1 MKSVLWVGALL
12 LLAGCGGDRD
22 LAKLPPYPE
31 DFQRAW
37 FEALNHLVKGDAQL
51 AYTKFLEC
59 EALEPEEA
67 SLQFELG
74 RLDVRLGRPG
84 DAVVRFSRAIDAEPE
99 NRWYREARA
108 SALLDI
114 GQAGEAFDDVE
125 AILEERP
132 GDVEV
137 VYVWAEAFAEAGAPL
152 LAIAV
157 CDAYER
163 TVAPDPEVSFQRLYY
178 LEQAG
183 RYEALAEALER
194 GATQFPDV
202 VEFQL
207 EWARMLLNMSDI
219 PRAVGVISPLYAAEP
234 NDGPVALL
242 YAHVMTAAGRTDAS
256 GVALETAFRSP
267 DVTVEEKLEILSRY
281 VEISTFDQELI
292 GRTEQ
297 LIAWALEQ
305 HATSA
310 QLQILAADMDR
321 RAGRI
326 AEARSRL
333 EQVVEA
339 YPGLSDTWMNVLAL
353 DEELNDFE
361 AWVRHARA
369 AGEVFPAMVQF
380 AGYEALGLAR
390 LGRHAEAAEA
400 VRRVLPR
407 ARAFPEEEAELQA
420 VLGDALH
427 VVGDHAGCAAALE
440 RSLALQP
447 DNPTVLNNHAWYLAL
462 RGEQLE
468 RADACSRRALELS
481 PGDANLLDTR
491 AWVLHTMGRNAEA
504 LVAMEEA
511 VRLVEV
517 ADPVFLEH
525 LGEIRWALG
534 DADGARE
541 AWRAALEAGS
551 TSPDLPAK
559 LNQLP

>member
-1 MKSVLWVGALL
+1 MKTVLWVGAVL
-12 LLAGCGGDRD
+12 LLAGCGGRRS
-22 LAKLPPYPE
+22 LSELPPYPE
-31 DFQRAW
+31 EFQRAW
-37 FEALNHLVKGDAQL
+37 FEALNHLGKGDAQL

-67 SLQFELG
+67 SLQYELG

-84 DAVVRFSRAIDAEPE
+84 DAVVRFSRAIEAEPA

-114 GQAGEAFDDVE
+114 GEAGAALDDVE
-125 AILEERP
+125 AIVEGRP

-183 RYEALAEALER
+183 RYEELAAALEQ
-194 GATQFPDV
+194 GADRFPDV

-207 EWARMLLNMSDI
+207 EWARMLLNMSDL
-219 PRAVGVISPLYAAEP
+219 PRAVAVISPLYAAEP
-234 NDGPVALL
+234 HDGPVALL
-242 YAHVMTAAGRTDAS
+242 YAHVMTAVGQSDAAQ
-256 GVALETAFRSP
+256 VALETAFQSP

-281 VEISTFDQELI
+281 VEISTFDSELLE
-292 GRTEQ
+292 RTAQ
-297 LIAWALEQ
+297 LMAWALEQ

-310 QLQILAADMDR
+310 PLQILAADLDR
-321 RAGRI
+321 RAGRLV
-326 AEARSRL
+326 EARTRL
-333 EQVVEA
+333 EQVVAA
-339 YPGLSDTWMNVLAL
+339 YPGLSETWMNVLAL
-353 DEELNDFE
+353 DEELDDFE
-361 AWVRHARA
+361 SWVRHARE

-380 AGYEALGLAR
+380 AAFEALGLVR

-407 ARAFPEEEAELQA
+407 ARAFPHEEAELQA

-427 VVGDHAGCAAALE
+427 AIGDDAGSAAALE
-440 RSLALQP
+440 RSLALEP

-462 RGEQLE
+462 RGEQLD
-468 RADACSRRALELS
+468 RAEACSRRALELM

-491 AWVLHTMGRNAEA
+491 AWVLHRMGRHAEA
-504 LVAMEEA
+504 LLAMEEA
-511 VRLVEV
+511 VRIAALP
-517 ADPVFLEH
+517 DPVFLEH

-534 DADGARE
+534 DAEGARE